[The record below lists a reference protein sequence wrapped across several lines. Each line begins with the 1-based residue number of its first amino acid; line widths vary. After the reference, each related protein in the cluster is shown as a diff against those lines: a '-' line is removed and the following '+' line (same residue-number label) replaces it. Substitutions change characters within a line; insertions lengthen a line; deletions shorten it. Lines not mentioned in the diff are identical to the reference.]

1 MTSSQFDIWF
11 DAYEVSSYC
20 IDGFELRYFF
30 PIVLFT
36 IWEFIEIYLKIHK
49 DSILFQMIRTILL
62 KLTKY
67 FDRDFDNLS
76 LIGLAVGFSIDSF
89 GKTNTIEHWKNKM
102 SLNIRID
109 VIIFAS
115 LYVITDT
122 IVICRW

>member
-1 MTSSQFDIWF
+1 
-11 DAYEVSSYC
+11 
-20 IDGFELRYFF
+20 
-30 PIVLFT
+30 
-36 IWEFIEIYLKIHK
+36 
-49 DSILFQMIRTILL
+49 MIRTILL

-122 IVICRW
+122 IVICR